1 MYHVYGL
8 GNALVDEEYRVEDS
22 FLTSHKIDK
31 GHMTL
36 VEEERLDALVAALS
50 HAEPK
55 RVGGGS
61 AANTITAVQA
71 LGGATFYSC
80 RVADDATGQFFLKDL
95 SDLGV
100 TLNDNASAAQ
110 GTSGRCLIMIT
121 DDAERSMNTFLGIST
136 DLAESNINEA
146 ALRNSD
152 YYYVEGY
159 LSSSPTAMAAAITC
173 REIAEQHNTK
183 VAVCLSDPSM
193 VEFFGDNLR
202 NILGNGVDQ
211 LFCNEEEALSFTGT
225 DRLDIAVT
233 ELSDISREV
242 NVTLGPHGSIY
253 TNGHKRIETAGF
265 KVKAIDTNGAGD
277 IYAGACLYGLC
288 HAMEPAHAA
297 HLANFA
303 AATLVQQYGAR
314 LSSAADYKALLK
326 NLPSA

>member
-8 GNALVDEEYRVEDS
+8 GNALVDEEYSVQDS
-22 FLTSHKIDK
+22 FLRDHNIDK

-36 VEEERLDALVAALS
+36 VEETRLDALVAALS
-50 HAEPK
+50 NAAPK
-55 RVGGGS
+55 RIGGGS

-95 SDLGV
+95 TDLGV
-100 TLNDNASAAQ
+100 TLNDNASAAE
-110 GTSGRCLIMIT
+110 GTSGRCLILVT

-136 DLAESNINEA
+136 ELAESNINEN
-146 ALRNSD
+146 ALRDSA

-159 LSSSPTAMAAAITC
+159 LSSSPTALAAAVAC
-173 REIAEQHNTK
+173 RKIAEQHNTK
-183 VAVCLSDPSM
+183 VAVSLSDPSM

-202 NILGNGVDQ
+202 SILGNGVDQ
-211 LFCNEEEALSFTGT
+211 LFCNAEEALTFTGT

-233 ELSDISREV
+233 ELSDVAREV
-242 NVTLGPHGSIY
+242 NVTLGAKGSLY
-253 TNGHKRIETAGF
+253 SNGHKRIETPGF
-265 KVKAIDTNGAGD
+265 NVKAVDTNGAGD

-288 HAMEPAHAA
+288 HDMEPAHAA

-303 AATLVQQYGAR
+303 AATLVQRYGAR
-314 LSSAADYKALLK
+314 LSSAADYQNLLK